1 MTYTIKIPAS
11 LEAMAATLDTHL
23 KTLHKSQEVQ
33 SDGSILQ
40 ATLFPN
46 GIADWLQ
53 AVFLTNFK
61 RELMNVASEIP
72 EIQSRLDAIASEQR
86 ELDELFSLEVEVE

>member
-1 MTYTIKIPAS
+1 MTYTIEIPES
-11 LEAMAATLDTHL
+11 LEAMAAKLDTHL

-33 SDGSILQ
+33 SDGTIIQ
-40 ATLFPN
+40 AVLFPN

-61 RELMNVASEIP
+61 RELMNIASEIP
-72 EIQSRLDAIASEQR
+72 EIQAKLDAIANEQR
-86 ELDELFSLEVEVE
+86 DIDGMFTLDVGRE